1 MASSVQGDTVHGP
14 RVGRRVLLG
23 IALTV
28 ATVMVWLASDLGPIL
43 VAPSQDS
50 LMARTAEWARMR
62 GLGGLVTELER
73 VQYQLNPP
81 PTGGT
86 PDSGIPQAG
95 RPAESAQSS
104 SRVAA
109 CGRQP
114 MPSPARAP
122 LANEGVWQTIET
134 VRGQPAILA
143 TFVRPDA
150 KHTRF
155 LAGITCINQDLA
167 SFVLHPGTQVP
178 GGTGWSQPTTVPQ
191 GQRGSL
197 LATFNSGFL
206 MADAMGGFWQDGNA
220 VGHLTAGRASM
231 VFLRDGHL
239 DIRSWEG
246 GPVPAGVAAVRQNLT
261 LLVDNG
267 QITDAVRTADSG
279 AFGKT
284 LGDTTFVWRSG
295 VGIRAD
301 GSIVTVHGNAL
312 SVQTLAQLLLD
323 AGAVRAMQ
331 LDINRDWTSYIYY
344 RHSPGFAPVKLTAD
358 QVRPAGRYLHTS
370 SRDFVAVAARR

>member
-1 MASSVQGDTVHGP
+1 
-14 RVGRRVLLG
+14 
-23 IALTV
+23 
-28 ATVMVWLASDLGPIL
+28 
-43 VAPSQDS
+43 
-50 LMARTAEWARMR
+50 MR
-62 GLGGLVTELER
+62 GLGGLVTELEKID
-73 VQYQLNPP
+73 YQLNPP
-81 PTGGT
+81 PTGGA
-86 PDSGIPQAG
+86 PDAGIPQAG
-95 RPAESAQSS
+95 TPVAGAQI
-104 SRVAA
+104 SRRAAA
-109 CGRQP
+109 CGSQP
-114 MPSPARAP
+114 MSSAAKTP

-134 VRGQPAILA
+134 VRRQPAILA

-150 KHTRF
+150 KHTKF

-191 GQRGSL
+191 GQRSRL

-220 VGHLTAGRASM
+220 VGHLTPGRATM
-231 VFLRDGHL
+231 VFLSDGRL

-267 QITDAVRTADSG
+267 RVTDAVRNADTG

-284 LGDTTFVWRSG
+284 LGDTTYVWRSG

-344 RHSPGFAPVKLTAD
+344 RHTPAFTPVKLTAD
-358 QVRPAGRYLHTS
+358 QVRPAGRYLQTS
-370 SRDFVAVAARR
+370 TRDFVAVAARRT